1 MHWRQHIYFLTFV
14 VIVASTIPACL
25 AFNIKM
31 TEPKK
36 HEGEPGDFYGYKV
49 LQYKSGDGNKRI
61 VVTAPLRLNGSGGI
75 YQPHQNKWFNPT
87 VAEDLQSNTTAVKH
101 LGLSIAADSSGSRF
115 TVCSPSLVH
124 ECYENSYLNSICY
137 ELSDQLQKISSFKPA
152 FQNCTKKTV
161 DLVFLF
167 DGSASMT
174 EDEFNK
180 NKDFIV
186 DIMDSL
192 KNTSIKFAAVQ
203 FSSTVHKVF
212 DFNDYAAGRALDKLK
227 DDKHLKTLTNTH
239 RALEFIFDQIFDNPA
254 AGASPDA
261 TKALILITDGDPS
274 DTDRKGIIKK
284 YDEKNIIRL
293 VIGIKDAKL
302 DKFRAIASEPK
313 DKNAFK
319 IENYDGLKGVLENFQ
334 KKIFA
339 VEGSKGAR
347 AGNLTDEMSQS
358 GFSAVFNK
366 DTLILGSVGTNSWRG
381 SLQERRDKTET
392 IEDQEMEMDSYM
404 GYSVSV
410 GERGGVSLYFTGAP
424 RFQHTGQVVLFKQNS
439 NNWTTAQRI
448 TGDQIGSYFGAE
460 LCSVDINSDGDTD
473 FLLVGAPTFYQLQEK
488 KEGQIYIYTLTDELQ
503 LKSELIVMGPSMGRF
518 GTTISSLADL
528 NGDELRD
535 VAVGAPL
542 EDDNRGAVYIYLGD
556 RHRGIRSTFSQ
567 RITGDKI
574 TPGIRFFGQ
583 AIDGGVGIKED
594 GLPDIVIGSQGAAV
608 VLSSKPVFNVMA
620 HLSFHPKEISTEKLD
635 CQGAEGNLLMLTLT
649 ACFEMVEA
657 TKSKQGNV
665 SSGLNITYM
674 FAVDPMRQKH
684 RGFFTQTDTKTRS
697 LTSTYELKDEM
708 TCLNF
713 SIYMHKCVIDTLSP
727 ISIKLNFSQAD
738 SETAN
743 ITLNMDSKKQSAVEV
758 PFEKQC
764 RKNDTCIAELDVK
777 FKFETPTLLVTE
789 NNYFNVT
796 IHLKNDGDD
805 SYNTSLIMFYPP
817 GLSFS
822 RMTLIKSSRL
832 TTHDCRDQEERNKT
846 ICGVSQPVY
855 RSRSYATFQS
865 SFHVMHN
872 YEWNDKMSMIIEAK
886 SDNQDSNRTSTLTE
900 SIPVQFEIKM
910 ILTVNQDSTTYLNF
924 TSDETAPKEMNI
936 TYRIDNTGFKEFP
949 ATITLEFPTQLE
961 HSFEMKSYQIFVK
974 ENKTQCTAA
983 TNHKFKNCLPKNK
996 CVAIVCNTFNLKN
1009 YASAEFTLSG
1019 KVHFKEAA
1027 QQAANVAFLKKYTG
1041 DSRKINFVSSVHVGY
1056 DDARYVLND
1065 PENKDHL
1072 TPFKFP
1078 TKKTEV
1084 RVDFF
1089 ILPNKMLIILTGA
1102 GLGLLLLIIITIIL
1116 FKLGCFKR
1124 KKFGE
1129 DDLEDD
1135 TVVIPIPASTVGT
1148 DKKSEKSS
1156 NDNQTQEKS
1165 PLISSAPDDEQIK
1178 QSGTDNKS
1186 DQPSEENKVHDDG
1199 AAEEKK
1205 DEATV
1210 TINA

>member
-1 MHWRQHIYFLTFV
+1 MHNKATTFFFYV
-14 VIVASTIPACL
+14 SKNLYRSARTLNFSCLISVII
-25 AFNIKM
+25 F
-31 TEPKK
+31 
-36 HEGEPGDFYGYKV
+36 H
-49 LQYKSGDGNKRI
+49 RI

-75 YQPHQNKWFNPT
+75 YQPHQNK
-87 VAEDLQSNTTAVKH
+87 
-101 LGLSIAADSSGSRF
+101 
-115 TVCSPSLVH
+115 CPSLVH

-152 FQNCTKKTV
+152 FQKCTKKPV

-174 EDEFNK
+174 EDEFKK
-180 NKDFIV
+180 NKDFIE
-186 DIMDSL
+186 DIMNSL

-212 DFNDYAAGRALDKLK
+212 DFNDYAAKRAFDKLMK
-227 DDKHLKTLTNTH
+227 DKHLKTLTNTH
-239 RALEFIFDQIFDNPA
+239 KALEFIFDQIFDNKT

-293 VIGIKDAKL
+293 VIGIKDAQL

-635 CQGAEGNLLMLTLT
+635 CQGAEGNLLMVTLT

-657 TKSKQGNV
+657 TKSKQGR
-665 SSGLNITYM
+665 SLIHSGLNITYM

-758 PFEKQC
+758 RSTYNINIHKIDKVLFVSL
-764 RKNDTCIAELDVK
+764 R
-777 FKFETPTLLVTE
+777 TPTLLVTE

-855 RSRSYATFQS
+855 RSRSYVTKRY
-865 SFHVMHN
+865 N
-872 YEWNDKMSMIIEAK
+872 NLL
-886 SDNQDSNRTSTLTE
+886 TSTLTE

-974 ENKTQCTAA
+974 EVILCLNTAA
-983 TNHKFKNCLPKNK
+983 P
-996 CVAIVCNTFNLKN
+996 
-1009 YASAEFTLSG
+1009 Y
-1019 KVHFKEAA
+1019 
-1027 QQAANVAFLKKYTG
+1027 
-1041 DSRKINFVSSVHVGY
+1041 
-1056 DDARYVLND
+1056 
-1065 PENKDHL
+1065 ENIE
-1072 TPFKFP
+1072 P
-1078 TKKTEV
+1078 
-1084 RVDFF
+1084 
-1089 ILPNKMLIILTGA
+1089 
-1102 GLGLLLLIIITIIL
+1102 
-1116 FKLGCFKR
+1116 
-1124 KKFGE
+1124 
-1129 DDLEDD
+1129 
-1135 TVVIPIPASTVGT
+1135 
-1148 DKKSEKSS
+1148 
-1156 NDNQTQEKS
+1156 
-1165 PLISSAPDDEQIK
+1165 
-1178 QSGTDNKS
+1178 
-1186 DQPSEENKVHDDG
+1186 
-1199 AAEEKK
+1199 
-1205 DEATV
+1205 
-1210 TINA
+1210 

>member
-1 MHWRQHIYFLTFV
+1 MHNKATTFFFYV
-14 VIVASTIPACL
+14 SKNLYRSARTLNFSCLISVII
-25 AFNIKM
+25 F
-31 TEPKK
+31 
-36 HEGEPGDFYGYKV
+36 H
-49 LQYKSGDGNKRI
+49 RI

-75 YQPHQNKWFNPT
+75 YQPHQNK
-87 VAEDLQSNTTAVKH
+87 
-101 LGLSIAADSSGSRF
+101 
-115 TVCSPSLVH
+115 CPSLVH

-152 FQNCTKKTV
+152 FQKCTKKPV

-174 EDEFNK
+174 EDEFKK
-180 NKDFIV
+180 NKDFIE
-186 DIMDSL
+186 DIMNSL

-212 DFNDYAAGRALDKLK
+212 DFNDYAAKRAFDKLMK
-227 DDKHLKTLTNTH
+227 DKHLKTLTNTH
-239 RALEFIFDQIFDNPA
+239 KALEFIFDQIFDNKT

-293 VIGIKDAKL
+293 VIGIKDAQL

-635 CQGAEGNLLMLTLT
+635 CQGAEGNLLMVTLT

-657 TKSKQGNV
+657 TKSKQGR
-665 SSGLNITYM
+665 SLIHSGLNITYM

-822 RMTLIKSSRL
+822 RMTLIKV
-832 TTHDCRDQEERNKT
+832 TIKIHYKT
-846 ICGVSQPVY
+846 IQFYLNSTFKNPKAHQ
-855 RSRSYATFQS
+855 RATFQS
-865 SFHVMHN
+865 AFHVMYN
-872 YEWNDKMSMIIEAK
+872 NLL
-886 SDNQDSNRTSTLTE
+886 TSTLTE

-936 TYRIDNTGFKEFP
+936 TYRVRQRSTTFFAPRTGLMSNNIFTDRSLRYNTGFKEFP

-974 ENKTQCTAA
+974 EVILCLNTAA
-983 TNHKFKNCLPKNK
+983 P
-996 CVAIVCNTFNLKN
+996 
-1009 YASAEFTLSG
+1009 Y
-1019 KVHFKEAA
+1019 
-1027 QQAANVAFLKKYTG
+1027 
-1041 DSRKINFVSSVHVGY
+1041 
-1056 DDARYVLND
+1056 
-1065 PENKDHL
+1065 ENIE
-1072 TPFKFP
+1072 P
-1078 TKKTEV
+1078 
-1084 RVDFF
+1084 
-1089 ILPNKMLIILTGA
+1089 
-1102 GLGLLLLIIITIIL
+1102 
-1116 FKLGCFKR
+1116 
-1124 KKFGE
+1124 
-1129 DDLEDD
+1129 
-1135 TVVIPIPASTVGT
+1135 
-1148 DKKSEKSS
+1148 
-1156 NDNQTQEKS
+1156 
-1165 PLISSAPDDEQIK
+1165 
-1178 QSGTDNKS
+1178 
-1186 DQPSEENKVHDDG
+1186 
-1199 AAEEKK
+1199 
-1205 DEATV
+1205 
-1210 TINA
+1210 

>member
-1 MHWRQHIYFLTFV
+1 QKGQKADSLISNLLMNTS
-14 VIVASTIPACL
+14 STIPACL

-75 YQPHQNKWFNPT
+75 YQPHQNKWFNT
-87 VAEDLQSNTTAVKH
+87 SEDLQSNTTAVKH

-152 FQNCTKKTV
+152 FQKCTKKPV

-174 EDEFNK
+174 EDEFKK
-180 NKDFIV
+180 NKDFIE
-186 DIMDSL
+186 DIMNSL

-212 DFNDYAAGRALDKLK
+212 DFNDYAAKRAFDKLMK
-227 DDKHLKTLTNTH
+227 DKHLKTLTNTH
-239 RALEFIFDQIFDNPA
+239 KALEFIFDQIFDNKT

-293 VIGIKDAKL
+293 VIGIKDAQL

-635 CQGAEGNLLMLTLT
+635 CQGAEGNLLMVTLT

-657 TKSKQGNV
+657 TKRNV

-865 SFHVMHN
+865 AFHVMHN

-1065 PENKDHL
+1065 PE
-1072 TPFKFP
+1072 
-1078 TKKTEV
+1078 TEV